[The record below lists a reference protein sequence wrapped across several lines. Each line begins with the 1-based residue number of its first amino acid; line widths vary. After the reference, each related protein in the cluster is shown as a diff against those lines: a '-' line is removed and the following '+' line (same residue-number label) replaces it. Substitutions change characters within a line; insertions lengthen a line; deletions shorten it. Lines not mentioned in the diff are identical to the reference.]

1 MTRCLSCEIHAVY
14 RVVLRFTKEA
24 IVSGTYTKPMQEIKK
39 KFGFNNINV
48 DFQNDN
54 NRFPAIAIMLIDVK
68 MPNSQKRTVTK
79 TAKEIKSLIDSEM
92 LEEGFIEIHEVSDVV
107 QLIDWEEKKPSCK
120 PKQKKKPKS

>member
-1 MTRCLSCEIHAVY
+1 MRCLSCEIHAVY
-14 RVVLRFTKEA
+14 RVALRFTKEA
-24 IVSGTYTKPMQEIKK
+24 IVSGIYTNPMQEIKK

-79 TAKEIKSLIDSEM
+79 TAKEIKSLIDSDM

-107 QLIDWEEKKPSCK
+107 QLIDWEEKKSSCK
-120 PKQKKKPKS
+120 PKPKKKPKS